1 MAAVISGF
9 VHQND
14 HPLDLV
20 ETTIAVRDWPLERPE
35 SDELFAQVTGRWSSY
50 DIMFNWMNDLGALQI
65 ICSLD
70 IRAPKERR
78 SSVHELLAILND
90 RLGVGHFDIGLLNGT
105 PSFRH
110 TLLLRGGGLS
120 AEQIEDL
127 VDIALFEIDRFYP
140 AFQYVVWGGQSP
152 ADAIA
157 TVVFE
162 TVGEA

>member
-20 ETTIAVRDWPLERPE
+20 ETTIAVRDWTLERPE

-90 RLGVGHFDIGLLNGT
+90 RLGVGHFDIGLLK
-105 PSFRH
+105 
-110 TLLLRGGGLS
+110 
-120 AEQIEDL
+120 
-127 VDIALFEIDRFYP
+127 
-140 AFQYVVWGGQSP
+140 FQYLGFDNLLP
-152 ADAIA
+152 H
-157 TVVFE
+157 E
-162 TVGEA
+162 

>member
-1 MAAVISGF
+1 MAAVISDY
-9 VHQND
+9 VRQND

-20 ETTIAVRDWPLERPE
+20 ETAIAIRDWPLERPA
-35 SDELFAQVTGRWSSY
+35 SDELFAEVTGRWSNY
-50 DIMFNWMNDLGALQI
+50 HIMFNWMNDLGALQI
-65 ICSLD
+65 TCSID

-78 SSVHELLAILND
+78 SLVHELLAILND

-105 PSFRH
+105 PSYRH

-120 AEQIEDL
+120 VEQIEDL
-127 VDIALFEIDRFYP
+127 VDIALFEMDRFYP

-152 ADAIA
+152 VDAIA
-157 TVVFE
+157 AVVFE